1 MVIPL
6 KIDMVLSNSIWP
18 RMGIEIGSSHLGTE
32 LLEIENME
40 EVVARCDSV
49 EQALVSPEKWETL

>member
-6 KIDMVLSNSIWP
+6 KTDMVLSSTIWP
-18 RMGIEIGSSHLGTE
+18 RMGIEIGSSHPGNE
-32 LLEIENME
+32 LLEIENTE

-49 EQALVSPEKWETL
+49 EQALVSPEKWEAL

>member
-1 MVIPL
+1 
-6 KIDMVLSNSIWP
+6 MVLSNSIWP
-18 RMGIEIGSSHLGTE
+18 RMGIEIGSSHLGNE

-40 EVVARCDSV
+40 EVVERCDSV

>member
-40 EVVARCDSV
+40 EAVARCDSV
-49 EQALVSPEKWETL
+49 EQALVSPAKWETL